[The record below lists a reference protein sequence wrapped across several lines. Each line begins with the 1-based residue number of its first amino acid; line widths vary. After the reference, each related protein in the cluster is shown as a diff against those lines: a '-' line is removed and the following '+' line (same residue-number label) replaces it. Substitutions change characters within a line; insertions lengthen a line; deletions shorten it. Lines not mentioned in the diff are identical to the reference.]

1 MNSKR
6 GNSLIQ
12 FFGLNTSIVS
22 MLFMVICIGLGEKMA
37 ERFLPLYLL
46 ALGGSTLS
54 VGFLNALDN
63 LLGALYS
70 FPGGYLSEKLGYKRA
85 LQVFTL
91 VAMFGYLIV
100 IFIPAW
106 QAVMIGSVFFI
117 AWTAVS
123 LPAIMSM
130 VAKVNKKDKRTMG
143 VTVHSFVRRIPM
155 ALGPVLGGLMIGLF
169 GTARGVRLSFVIA
182 FALGV
187 LSLVFI
193 QLFMQDDKTRKAE
206 PPKLWGMFKH
216 FDARLRNL
224 LVSDILISF
233 AEQIP
238 YAFVVIWVVKNNGL
252 SELQFGILTTVEMA
266 TAMLVY
272 IPVAYFA
279 DRSAKKPFVVMTF
292 CFFTAFPLVL
302 LVSRTFWMLVFA
314 FVIRGLKE
322 FGEPTRKALII
333 DLAPEHLKAGTFGT
347 YYLIRDVIVSIAALS
362 SAYLWNISPAT
373 NFIAATACGAA
384 GTLLFAL
391 FGKDLTASRE
401 PAAA

>member
-70 FPGGYLSEKLGYKRA
+70 FPGGYLSDKLGYKRA

-193 QLFMQDDKTRKAE
+193 QLFMQDDTAKKAV

-224 LVSDILISF
+224 LVSDILIRF

-314 FVIRGLKE
+314 FVIRGLKSLPVA
-322 FGEPTRKALII
+322 F
-333 DLAPEHLKAGTFGT
+333 
-347 YYLIRDVIVSIAALS
+347 
-362 SAYLWNISPAT
+362 
-373 NFIAATACGAA
+373 
-384 GTLLFAL
+384 
-391 FGKDLTASRE
+391 
-401 PAAA
+401 